1 MPNWHTAGKSS
12 HIAVTTEEDEK
23 RPNCVIFKSQEPQ
36 RLHPTIWTPQR
47 SKQEKQL
54 HSKVSTDILHTN
66 ELQIQVKVRK
76 RNLQAKEWDPHY
88 EYDTLSGY

>member
-1 MPNWHTAGKSS
+1 VQPSS
-12 HIAVTTEEDEK
+12 HRNHK
-23 RPNCVIFKSQEPQ
+23 GF
-36 RLHPTIWTPQR
+36 TPQSGLHKE

-88 EYDTLSGY
+88 EYGTFSGY